1 LRWNSIIKEAVEQS
15 ERLWKPSILNGMDI
29 IDWLKSR
36 DNLER
41 VSISVTREEKLYD
54 LNQWLRK
61 QQEFVNK
68 KGGII
73 WNVIGPEGGWSS
85 KEIDF
90 FNKNNIALVKLSDTI
105 LRTSTASINASSI
118 LNQWRIDMKLLNYIN
133 MDLIRN
139 QFLIGFCINF
149 ILIYI
154 FCKIPLMTK
163 CGWVSAGILGTIL
176 WGCLSWQGWMSVVI
190 YLLFGSLVTKIGFKF
205 KKEQGIAEKRGGKR
219 GPENVW
225 GSAATGLFLAIMT
238 KFNPAN
244 VEMFKIGFAASFAAK
259 LADTFGSEIGK
270 RFGKDTYLIT
280 SLKKVDRGTEGG
292 VSLEGTLASFLG
304 SIFMAFVM
312 FRLSIISTKYHF
324 IVVAVSG
331 FLATLSESIIG
342 AKFQNKYKLSNELVN
357 AIQTSIASVFAIF
370 ALILYSYFLN

>member
-1 LRWNSIIKEAVEQS
+1 
-15 ERLWKPSILNGMDI
+15 
-29 IDWLKSR
+29 
-36 DNLER
+36 
-41 VSISVTREEKLYD
+41 
-54 LNQWLRK
+54 
-61 QQEFVNK
+61 
-68 KGGII
+68 
-73 WNVIGPEGGWSS
+73 
-85 KEIDF
+85 
-90 FNKNNIALVKLSDTI
+90 
-105 LRTSTASINASSI
+105 
-118 LNQWRIDMKLLNYIN
+118 

-139 QFLIGFCINF
+139 QFFIGFCINF

-163 CGWVSAGILGTIL
+163 SGWLSAGILGTIL

-205 KKEQGIAEKRGGKR
+205 KKEKGIAEKRGGRR

-238 KFNPAN
+238 KFNAAN
-244 VEMFKIGFAASFAAK
+244 IVMFKVGFAASFAAK

-292 VSLEGTLASFLG
+292 ISIEGTLASVLG
-304 SIFMAFVM
+304 SIFMSFIM
-312 FRLSIISTKYHF
+312 LRLSIISTNHF
-324 IVVAVSG
+324 IVVICSG

-342 AKFQNKYKLSNELVN
+342 AKFQNKYNLSNEMVN
-357 AIQTSIASVFAIF
+357 AIQTSIASFFAIF
-370 ALILYSYFLN
+370 YSYFLILKY